1 MSRQKRKGTAFE
13 SAVVNYLR
21 IVSGDAEGTIHREV
35 LHGNAD
41 LGDVTGLLIHGE
53 PVALEVKNHSRLALA
68 AWWKEATD
76 EAGNIDS
83 PYPFVIF
90 KRKGKGLSPKSMGD
104 QYVLT
109 DLRTLARIANHGI
122 LQEVPND

>member
-21 IVSGDAEGTIHREV
+21 LVSGDTESTIHREV
-35 LHGNAD
+35 LHGND
-41 LGDVTGLLIHGE
+41 DQGDVTGLLIHGE
-53 PVALEVKNHSRLALA
+53 PAALEVKNHSRLALA
-68 AWWKEATD
+68 TWWKEVSD

-90 KRKGKGLSPKSMGD
+90 HRKGKGLRPGSMGD

-109 DLRTLARIANHGI
+109 DLKTLARIANHGI
-122 LQEVPND
+122 LEEVPE